1 MTPQSIALNRFGLG
15 YRRGDTL
22 PQDPQGWLK
31 RQIATYVAAP
41 PALAGRNV
49 DGDAVARVIAETA
62 DFREKRQAAQKGEAN
77 GDDRREMAS
86 ERQRS
91 ERQQLIADIGLR
103 GRLALETDT
112 PFMERMVHFWSNHF
126 AVSSDKAQ
134 IPGLVGPYEFG
145 AIRPHVNGYFADLL
159 KAASLHPAML
169 VYLDQWQSQGPGSR
183 AAAARERRGGADR
196 GLNENLGREILE
208 LHTLGVGGGYTQ
220 EDVKELA
227 RALTGWTM
235 QGLPATQR
243 ATPQPY
249 GAAFF
254 EFVHEPGTRTVAGRT
269 YQDKGAAQA
278 LSILD
283 DLATHP
289 STARFIATKLAR
301 HFAGDN
307 PPADL
312 VERLAKAFGDSGGHL
327 PTVYEALID
336 APEAWVDEP
345 VKFRQPWEW
354 AVGLLRAGGEP
365 DIADRQFAVMLRE
378 LGQQVWTPGSP
389 AGWDDRD
396 ASWAGAN
403 ALFRRVEAA
412 ERIAEMIRLEDV
424 RELAEAM
431 FPGSLSE
438 ATQQSVRWAESNEMG
453 FALLLVSP
461 EMLRR

>member
-15 YRRGDTL
+15 YRRGDAL
-22 PQDPQGWLK
+22 PQDPKGWLK
-31 RQIATYVAAP
+31 RQIEDYLPDP
-41 PALAGRNV
+41 PALAGRDV
-49 DGDAVARVIAETA
+49 DGAEVTRIVAETA
-62 DFREKRQAAQKGEAN
+62 DFRARRQAAENGEASEE
-77 GDDRREMAS
+77 DRREMAM

-91 ERQQLIADIGLR
+91 ERQQLIADIALR

-145 AIRPHVNGYFADLL
+145 AIRPHIGGYFADLL

-169 VYLDQWQSQGPGSR
+169 VYLDQWQSQGPNSR
-183 AAAARERRGGADR
+183 LADQMKRRGKPDR

-208 LHTLGVGGGYTQ
+208 LHTLGVNGGYSQ

-235 QGLPATQR
+235 QGLPAAAR
-243 ATPQPY
+243 ATPQAL

-254 EFVHEPGTRTVAGRT
+254 GYVHEPGSRTVLGRSYSDDGAG
-269 YQDKGAAQA
+269 QA
-278 LSILD
+278 LAILD
-283 DLATHP
+283 DLAVHP
-289 STARFIATKLAR
+289 ATARFIATKLAR
-301 HFAGDN
+301 HFAGDT
-307 PPADL
+307 PPTTL
-312 VERLAKAFGDSGGHL
+312 VDRLAKAFGDSKGHL

-336 APEAWVDEP
+336 APETWVEEP

-354 AVGLLRAGGEP
+354 AVGLLRAGGEMEL
-365 DIADRQFAVMLRE
+365 ADRQFGIMLRE

-389 AGWDDRD
+389 AGWDDRE

-403 ALFRRVEAA
+403 ALYRRVEAA
-412 ERIAEMIRLEDV
+412 ERVAEMLRLEDV

-438 ATQQSVRWAESNEMG
+438 TTEQSVRWAESNEMG